1 MPNRLRGASSP
12 YLRQHADQPV
22 DWYPWADEA
31 LREARDSDRPI
42 LLSIGYAACHWCH
55 VMAHESFD
63 DPEIAARMNAWFV
76 NIKVDREARPDL
88 DRTYQ
93 LAHQLLSG
101 RGGGWPLTAFLDP
114 TDLAP
119 FVAGT
124 YFPPEARHGLIG
136 FGELLERVHH
146 AWLEQRD
153 ALKAQNRR
161 VVDALGL
168 LVARSSDGE
177 PDAPAPDD
185 HLIGQLEAREDT
197 RHGGFGDAPKFPQP
211 PLLAWLAERGIDDPS
226 AERMLLDALRAI
238 TRNGLADQ
246 LGGGF
251 FRYCVDAAWE
261 VPHFEKMLTDN
272 AQLLDLLAE
281 AAARWSDPELGEAA
295 ERTVEFLQRDLAL
308 DGGGFATALDADSA
322 VPDSHL
328 EPESPLEPGEAR
340 MEEGAH
346 YRWRPTDLEG
356 VVDGPVRELAEARFG
371 LDGPSNLPGDFWHL
385 VQARAIAELAEADR
399 DRATTLARLEQA
411 RAAMLEARCRRPMP
425 ERDDQLRAGSNGLAA
440 GALARA
446 GRYLEREDWIEEADR
461 TLSRVVD
468 ELLEAEPPA
477 AVLAAGRTEHP
488 LLLDDLAALLDASI
502 ALLDARFEPERLDL
516 AERLADWIERDHFEP
531 HTGRFGLIAH
541 DRPTVLM
548 RPRADVDE
556 AIPSGAATAVL
567 GWIALAHRTGDADRL
582 ARARQAIDA
591 VRAAV
596 RESPAAHATWLRAQ
610 RRLDGTRPLIVVGG
624 PGAEPEDWARRLV
637 RRVDRDVLRVPP
649 GLDDLPATLQAA
661 TTAERTRAWI
671 CLGRR
676 CLAPLDDLDAVDAA
690 LDRETS
696 AAGPA

>member
-1 MPNRLRGASSP
+1 MPNRLHGASSP
-12 YLRQHADQPV
+12 YLRQHSEQPV
-22 DWYPWADEA
+22 DWYPWGDEA

-63 DPEIAARMNAWFV
+63 DPEVAERMNAWFV
-76 NIKVDREARPDL
+76 NVKVDREARPDL

-101 RGGGWPLTAFLDP
+101 QGGGWPLTAFLDP
-114 TDLAP
+114 ADLAP

-136 FGELLERVHH
+136 FGELLERVHR

-153 ALKAQNRR
+153 TLKAQNRR
-161 VVDALGL
+161 VIDALGL

-177 PDAPAPDD
+177 ADAPAPDD

-211 PLLAWLAERGIDDPS
+211 PLLAWLAERGIEDPS

-238 TRNGLADQ
+238 VRNGLADQ

-261 VPHFEKMLTDN
+261 IPHFEKMLADN
-272 AQLLDLLAE
+272 AQLLDLLAA
-281 AAARWSDPELGEAA
+281 AAARWSDPELADAA
-295 ERTVEFLQRDLAL
+295 TRTAEFLARDLAL
-308 DGGGFATALDADSA
+308 DGGGFATSLDADSA
-322 VPDSHL
+322 VPEAHQDSDT
-328 EPESPLEPGEAR
+328 PLEAGQVR
-340 MEEGAH
+340 VEEGAH
-346 YRWRPTDLEG
+346 YRWRPDDLDG
-356 VVDGPVRELAEARFG
+356 VLDGPIRELAEARFG
-371 LDGPSNLPGDFWHL
+371 LDGPSNLPGRFWHP
-385 VQARAIAELAEADR
+385 VQARSIAELAEAGRDAASTLALL
-399 DRATTLARLEQA
+399 DRARTR
-411 RAAMLEARCRRPMP
+411 MLEARCRRPMP
-425 ERDDQLRAGSNGLAA
+425 ARDDQLRAGTNGLAA
-440 GALARA
+440 AALARA
-446 GRYLEREDWIEEADR
+446 GRYLDREDWIDRADR
-461 TLSRVVD
+461 TLTRVVS
-468 ELLEAEPPA
+468 ELLDAEPPA
-477 AVLAAGRTEHP
+477 AVLAEGRAEHP

-502 ALLDARFEPERLDL
+502 ALLDARFDPERLDL

-556 AIPSGAATAVL
+556 AIPAGAATAVL
-567 GWIALAHRTGDADRL
+567 GWVALAHRTGDAERL
-582 ARARQAIDA
+582 ARARQAADA

-596 RESPAAHATWLRAQ
+596 QESPAAHATWLRAQ
-610 RRLDGTRPLIVVGG
+610 RRLDGHRPLIVVGG
-624 PGAEPEDWARRLV
+624 PGREPDDWVRRLV

-661 TTAERTRAWI
+661 TSAEGTSAWI
-671 CLGRR
+671 CVGAR
-676 CLAPLDDLDAVDAA
+676 CLAPLDDLDAVEEA
-690 LDRETS
+690 LDRES
-696 AAGPA
+696 AAGTA